1 LLIEHAIVNRRRTL
15 AIVHAMKF
23 LKEIDDKP
31 FLRDALYE
39 CKGLE
44 ELFETLKGAGYPFS
58 GGEFEEAVDHV
69 HVGCQSEADA
79 DVLMTRANWF
89 RMVCANA

>member
-1 LLIEHAIVNRRRTL
+1 M

-23 LKEIDDKP
+23 LKEIDDQP
-31 FLRDALYE
+31 DLRNVLYE

-44 ELFETLKGAGYPFS
+44 DLFATLEEAGYPFS

-69 HVGCQSEADA
+69 HVGCQSEQDA

>member
-1 LLIEHAIVNRRRTL
+1 MAI
-15 AIVHAMKF
+15 IHAMKF
-23 LKEIDDKP
+23 LKEIDDHAD
-31 FLRDALYE
+31 LRNALYE
-39 CKGLE
+39 CKSLE
-44 ELFETLKGAGYPFS
+44 ALFETLKEAGYPFS

-69 HVGCQSEADA
+69 HVGCQSEQDA